1 MKVQLISF
9 QAIVLFFI
17 FNCALFRGASA
28 QSAEV
33 EQLLLNVEKLSQ
45 LKNILSDMKKGYTIV
60 SDGYS
65 AVKNISQGNFS
76 LHEVFIDGLSLVSPE
91 VKKYRRIPEIISM
104 QQNLVADYRSA
115 FGRFSGSGVFR
126 PGELDYFSR
135 VYGQLFSSSIQNLDE
150 LLMVITSSQLRMNDE
165 QRLRAIDRIHEN
177 LRDKLLFLQDF
188 NEQANL
194 LKLQRT
200 REQSSVGR
208 LKSLYH
214 KP

>member
-1 MKVQLISF
+1 MKYQLICYR
-9 QAIVLFFI
+9 ATALFFI
-17 FNCALFRGASA
+17 FNCALFKVACA

-33 EQLLLNVEKLSQ
+33 EQLLLNLEKLSQ

-60 SDGYS
+60 SEGYS

-76 LHEVFIDGLSLVSPE
+76 IHQVFIDGLSLVSPE
-91 VKKYRRIPEIISM
+91 VKKYRRIPEIIAM
-104 QQNLVADYRSA
+104 QQNLVATHRSA
-115 FGRFSGSGVFR
+115 FGHFSGSGLFR
-126 PGELDYFSR
+126 PDELDYFSR

-177 LRDKLLFLQDF
+177 VRDKLLFLQEF

-194 LKLQRT
+194 LEIQRT

-208 LKSLYH
+208 LKSLYD